1 MKKHVI
7 LFLLSTITLLSCHN
21 KMYLASNMP
30 EDRIEWGEGGG
41 FAGSFTTYVLLKSG
55 QIFKD
60 ESMNPGWKEIMVID
74 DKEARKLFR
83 EFKSEKLDEVKLL
96 ENGNMTYF
104 LRLKGKDKSTE
115 ITWGTESTPPAT
127 VFAFFTKLNC
137 IAVPCVNR

>member
-1 MKKHVI
+1 
-7 LFLLSTITLLSCHN
+7 
-21 KMYLASNMP
+21 MP
-30 EDRIEWGEGGG
+30 PDRIEWGEGGG
-41 FAGSFTTYVLLKSG
+41 FAGSVTTYVMLKSG

-83 EFKSEKLDEVKLL
+83 EFKSEKLDEVKML

-115 ITWGTESTPPAT
+115 ITWGTESTPPAA
-127 VFAFFTKLNC
+127 VLAFFTKINC
-137 IAVPCVNR
+137 IAVPCVNM